1 MSNTAQKIQPAP
13 LAPLSS
19 IHHVAYRCRDAE
31 QTRWFYEDVLGLPL
45 VAAIINEKVAG
56 LEKDI
61 PYLHLFFQLGDGNT
75 IAFFDEPDGTTAEQ
89 FERAS
94 GFDRHVA
101 FLVQTEQELLEWQKR
116 INAAGVSCH
125 GPIDHGIV
133 KSIYM
138 YDPNGLQ
145 TEICVRTTVYGKAMA
160 DQQKVA
166 AENIRKWNARTR
178 ATKEAKFGV
187 AALERRTAQPSRRQQ
202 KA

>member
-1 MSNTAQKIQPAP
+1 MSNTARNIRPGQ

-61 PYLHLFFQLGDGNT
+61 PYLHLFFALADGNT
-75 IAFFDEPDGTTAEQ
+75 IAFFDEPVGASVEQ
-89 FERAS
+89 FERAA

-101 FLVQTEQELLEWQKR
+101 FQVETEQQLLEWQKR
-116 INAAGVSCH
+116 INAAGVNCH
-125 GPIDHGIV
+125 GPVDHGIV
-133 KSIYM
+133 KSLYM

-145 TEICVRTTVYGKAMA
+145 TEICVKTAVYDKAMA
-160 DQQKVA
+160 EQQKAA

-178 ATKEAKFGV
+178 NVKEAKFGA
-187 AALERRTAQPSRRQQ
+187 AALDMRSSQPSP
-202 KA
+202 KKS